1 MINIELLKIKFE
13 MQLRLFTLLIAAGF
27 SILGFSSG
35 FSNKDGI
42 AGRVGS
48 PLENTCQPSCHNSHP
63 VNSGSGSLVI
73 TSPDLIN
80 FVYNPGQT
88 YTVEVTVAKP
98 SVNLFGFAMEALF
111 QNGSDAGSFIHINPA
126 ETWSKAANI
135 NGAIRTSAT
144 HMENAGAS
152 ANTKT
157 FVFQWVAPATNAG
170 AVTFYAAGNAANGNG
185 STSGDYI
192 YTAMQLVNDSAT
204 AASDGSLNEQL
215 TGINIF
221 PNPVGEQLF
230 ISHRATK
237 PGPLKIET
245 FSIDGKFEMKLL
257 MCDELPGLHLYQFP
271 ANCFDKKGLYLIKIS
286 KNNKVAIRKVII
298 S

>member
-1 MINIELLKIKFE
+1 MELLKIKFE
-13 MQLRLFTLLIAAGF
+13 MPLQLGAVWIAAGF
-27 SILGFSSG
+27 CIFSISSSY
-35 FSNKDGI
+35 SNKDGI
-42 AGRVGS
+42 AGKVGS
-48 PLENTCQPSCHNSHP
+48 PLENSCQPSCHNSHP
-63 VNSGSGSLVI
+63 VNSGSGSVVI

-135 NGAIRTSAT
+135 SGTIRTSAT
-144 HMENAGAS
+144 HMENAGVS

-157 FVFQWVAPATNAG
+157 FIFQWVAPATNAG

-192 YTAMQLVNDSAT
+192 YTTMQLVNDSAT

-221 PNPVGEQLF
+221 PNPVEERFF
-230 ISHRATK
+230 ISHIASK
-237 PGPLKIET
+237 PGPLKIEA
-245 FSIDGKFEMKLL
+245 FSIDGKFVTKLW
-257 MCDELPGLHLYQFP
+257 MDDELPGLHLYQFP
-271 ANCFDKKGLYLIKIS
+271 TNCFEKKGLYLIKIS
-286 KNNKVAIRKVII
+286 KNKMVAIRKVIL
-298 S
+298 SE